1 MAFLHFL
8 VSTFFFI
15 GVAFVIIS
23 AIMAIKPSLMKDEKN
38 QPKLNKKG
46 KATKPLTRRD
56 AVIAT
61 IVSALIV
68 FLGLGNAMAAT
79 GKGVEQQR
87 EARAAA
93 QQLQEK
99 QEAEEAE
106 RERLRQ
112 IEVAKPKVETET
124 ELSVIDYETIE
135 QEDGTI
141 PRGESRVSVKGV
153 NGQRAITYEV
163 TYVNDRETDRKE
175 VSDEITKEPIARVVL
190 VGTYVAPPIV
200 ETPPSVPSGGSGYVN
215 SQGNFV
221 PSPSDNP
228 AGASAKCRDGTYS
241 YSQSRR
247 GTCSHHGGV
256 AQWL

>member
-8 VSTFFFI
+8 VSTLFFI
-15 GVAFVIIS
+15 GVAFVIIFV
-23 AIMAIKPSLMKDEKN
+23 IFAIKPSLMKDEKG
-38 QPKLNKKG
+38 QPKLNKG
-46 KATKPLTRRD
+46 KSTKLMTRRD
-56 AVIAT
+56 AVIAA

-79 GKGVEQQR
+79 GKGAEQQR

-112 IEVAKPKVETET
+112 IEATKPKVETET
-124 ELSVIDYETIE
+124 ELDAINYETVE
-135 QEDGTI
+135 HEDGTI
-141 PRGESRVSVKGV
+141 PRGESRVSVEGV
-153 NGQRAITYEV
+153 KGQRATTYEV
-163 TYVNDRETDRKE
+163 TYVNGKETDRKE
-175 VSDEITKEPIARVVL
+175 VSSEITKEPVAKVVL
-190 VGTYVAPPIV
+190 VGTYVAPPPV
-200 ETPPSVPSGGSGYVN
+200 ETPPPAPSGGSGYVN

-247 GTCSHHGGV
+247 GTCSRHGGV